1 MIFMSCDSNTAGV
14 SSGAETDNLSGHM
27 ISSQVYCGVRV
38 AKSVVFCVV
47 FYRSLFVLY
56 VLLNLAIVSIYG
68 FDIIKSI
75 LL

>member
-1 MIFMSCDSNTAGV
+1 MSCDSNTVGV
-14 SSGAETDNLSGHM
+14 SSGEGTANLPGHM
-27 ISSQVYCGVRV
+27 ISRPVYCGVCV

-47 FYRSLFVLY
+47 FYRSLFVLF

-75 LL
+75 LLY

>member
-1 MIFMSCDSNTAGV
+1 MRWNTR
-14 SSGAETDNLSGHM
+14 D
-27 ISSQVYCGVRV
+27 R
-38 AKSVVFCVV
+38 AKYFVLV
-47 FYRSLFVLY
+47 FVLY